1 MDPAAEGRAG
11 VPHGRLPNRAE
22 REAVARVVYPEKS
35 RTIFELSGYTS
46 RMLPRREAVET
57 VRSLLRQFPVVAL
70 LGARQVGKSTLAR
83 RIAQDAK
90 AAAFFDLEDQ
100 ADLARLDEPSLALGD
115 LRGLVVLDE
124 IQRLPDLFPVLRV
137 LADRPRYPARFL
149 VLGSASPALLRQ
161 SSETLAGRLATFQL
175 DGFNLA
181 EVTPKRASTLWL
193 RGGFPR
199 SFLAG
204 TDELSLRWRQQ
215 FLDTFLERDVP
226 ALGLRLSPALL
237 GRFWRM
243 LAHLHGQIWN
253 ASEIGRSLGLS
264 DATVRHYLDVLASAF
279 MVRVLAPFHENLG
292 KRQVKSPKV
301 FISDSGLLHA
311 LLGIPDRRALDS
323 HPKLGASWEG
333 FVIQEVIHRLGARRD
348 ECHYWR
354 THDGAELDLLITRGR
369 HRLGFEIKRTD
380 APRITPSM
388 RSALADLRLE
398 RLTVFHAGKLA
409 YPLGDRVRAVPVAD
423 LLDIPVPRK

>member
-1 MDPAAEGRAG
+1 M
-11 VPHGRLPNRAE
+11 LPRG
-22 REAVARVVYPEKS
+22 EAVAGVQ
-35 RTIFELSGYTS
+35 
-46 RMLPRREAVET
+46 
-57 VRSLLRQFPVVAL
+57 SLLRQFPVVAL

-83 RIAQDAK
+83 RIAKDAK
-90 AAAFFDLEDQ
+90 AAVIFDLEDQ

-124 IQRLPDLFPVLRV
+124 IQRRPDLFPVLRV
-137 LADRPRYPARFL
+137 LADRPRHPARFL

-175 DGFNLA
+175 DGFNLG
-181 EVTPKRASTLWL
+181 EVTPKRAPQLWL

-199 SFLAG
+199 SFLAAS
-204 TDELSLRWRQQ
+204 EALSLRWRQQ
-215 FLDTFLERDVP
+215 FLDTFVERDVP

-279 MVRVLAPFHENLG
+279 MVRVLAPFHENLA

-301 FISDSGLLHA
+301 YISDSGLLHA
-311 LLGIPDRRALDS
+311 LLGIPDRPALEI
-323 HPKLGASWEG
+323 HPRLGASWEG
-333 FVIQEVIHRLGARRD
+333 FVIQEVIRHLRARRE
-348 ECHYWR
+348 ECYYWR
-354 THDGAELDLLITRGR
+354 THDGAELDLLIMRGGR
-369 HRLGFEIKRTD
+369 RFGFEIKRTD

-388 RSALADLRLE
+388 RSALADLRLDQ
-398 RLTVFHAGKLA
+398 LTVLHVGSRA
-409 YPLGDRVRAVPVAD
+409 YPLGNRIRAVPVAD
-423 LLDIPVPRK
+423 LLKLSLSRK